1 MKKVDSIEKSGYVPA
16 EEYARLLE
24 ELARIREYADG
35 LDNRLMAEQAL
46 RGRLVEE
53 GVASRM
59 SEVKDTAKAELKAD
73 VLNEF
78 SERESSLAA
87 REQAAMEREGEL
99 REFESILEEREG
111 KLDVRARELDA
122 LNADLDSQMG
132 LRM

>member
-1 MKKVDSIEKSGYVPA
+1 MKKVDSIEKPGYVRA

-59 SEVKDTAKAELKAD
+59 SETKDKAKAELKAD

-99 REFESILEEREG
+99 REFESILEDKEQW
-111 KLDVRARELDA
+111 V
-122 LNADLDSQMG
+122 
-132 LRM
+132 

>member
-87 REQAAMEREGEL
+87 REQAANLNPSLKSVKASLM
-99 REFESILEEREG
+99 F
-111 KLDVRARELDA
+111 ARENSMHLMLTLTA
-122 LNADLDSQMG
+122 KGSISGRNGM
-132 LRM
+132 R